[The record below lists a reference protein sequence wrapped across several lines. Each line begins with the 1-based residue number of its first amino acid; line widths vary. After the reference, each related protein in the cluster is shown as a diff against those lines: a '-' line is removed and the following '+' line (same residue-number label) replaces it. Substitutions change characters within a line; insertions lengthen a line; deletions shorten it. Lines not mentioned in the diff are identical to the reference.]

1 MRFLGGVFMTMPVV
15 VSSGPK
21 RPRFPRKWIFFGVFL
36 LLVVASNVT
45 RHLFPLGGT
54 LREGQQVVAVPQ
66 FAKEDA
72 VASPANGTGAMV
84 RIAFRDLRPGGRADA
99 PVLVLLHGAPGD
111 SSSLDALV
119 GKLTPEFRIIIPD
132 LPGAGASQRDVE
144 DYSAEASAHA
154 MLSVL
159 EKLDV
164 KGAHLL
170 GVGQGGAVALQM
182 AHVAPARVRSL
193 TLVSSVGAQEF
204 DLLGNHL
211 VNKIVYGFH
220 MAFIGIAQN
229 VLPHF
234 GLLDYSPINTA
245 YARLFWDGNLLE
257 VKKQLR
263 GYAGPLFIAHGRD
276 DLLVPVETAEYS
288 ARLAPQSRTFFTEGG
303 HWVFLNKR
311 VDEFATEWARFVRDA
326 DAGKGGR
333 DAAEVLADVPNPPPA
348 EGMRL
353 WVLMLII
360 IACAFVAEDPTCLAS
375 GLLVA
380 QGVLSFT
387 AATVA
392 CLISIVIGDF
402 TLYLI
407 GYVLGRPALRKAP
420 LKWIIAEY
428 EIDRMA
434 GWFEKKGFQGLLLII
449 TSRFIPASRLPT
461 FVCAGVMRLSLWR
474 LGILFFVA
482 AALWTPPL
490 ILLAE
495 SVGETVIGKF
505 EHWKK
510 NAMWIA
516 LGVLFFAWFL
526 FHIIAPALTWRGRRM
541 LVMKVRRWSR
551 HEFWPA
557 WLLYGPVAAMVLWG
571 GLKRFCLSNIAA
583 ANPGLGW
590 LGGFTGEAKSET
602 LSAFARV
609 ASSDTATVARW
620 RAIPGGTGRGA
631 PTLEERVALAQRF
644 MVENALAYP
653 VVLKP
658 DVGDDGMG
666 VNRIASDAQLAE
678 WLTRFKE
685 DAVVQ
690 EWVEGEEFEVVW
702 CRLPGEARGRVLA
715 VVEKRPVAVFG
726 DGQRTLEELIWADD
740 RAVSRGNLYLRLNWR
755 RAGTVVP
762 AGERVALGCVG
773 THRCGAQLVDRQE
786 LRTEA
791 LAAALDKVADA
802 VGGLHYIVYDLR
814 VADAAALRDGHGWT
828 LTGVSGAGMVS
839 SRLHDQYVR
848 LGYAIA
854 SARRQVRM
862 ALAAAD
868 VLRAGG
874 RKAPS
879 FPGMLAAWG
888 EARGRQLVD
897 LRH

>member
-1 MRFLGGVFMTMPVV
+1 MPAV
-15 VSSGPK
+15 VSSGSK
-21 RPRFPRKWIFFGVFL
+21 RPRFPRKWIYFGVFL
-36 LLVVASNVT
+36 LLVIASNVT
-45 RHLFPLGGT
+45 RHFFPLGRT
-54 LREGQQVVAVPQ
+54 LGEGQRVVTVRQFVGKDEVAAPAEEAVP
-66 FAKEDA
+66 
-72 VASPANGTGAMV
+72 MV
-84 RIAFRDLRPGGRADA
+84 RVAFRDLRPGGGVDA

-111 SSSLDALV
+111 SSSFDALV
-119 GKLTPEFRIIIPD
+119 GKLAPEFRIIVPD

-144 DYSAEASAHA
+144 DYSAEATAHA

-159 EKLDV
+159 EGLGV

-170 GVGQGGAVALQM
+170 GVGQGGAVALRM
-182 AHVAPARVRSL
+182 AHAAPERVRSL
-193 TLVSSVGAQEF
+193 ALVSSVGVQEF
-204 DLLGNHL
+204 DLMGNHL

-234 GLLDYSPINTA
+234 GLLDYSPVNTA

-257 VKKQLR
+257 VKEQLR
-263 GYAGPLFIAHGRD
+263 GYAGPLFIAHGRE
-276 DLLVPVETAEYS
+276 DLLVPVEAAEYS

-303 HWVFLNKR
+303 HRVFLGER
-311 VDEFATEWARFVRDA
+311 VGELAEEWTRFVRDA
-326 DAGKGGR
+326 NAGMGGR
-333 DAAEVLADVPNPPPA
+333 DATVALEDVPAPPRA

-360 IACAFVAEDPTCLAS
+360 IVCAFVAEDPTCLAS

-392 CLISIVIGDF
+392 CLISIVVGDF

-510 NAMWIA
+510 SAMWIA

-526 FHIIAPALTWRGRRM
+526 FHVLAPALTWRGRRM

-551 HEFWPA
+551 HEFWPS
-557 WLLYGPVAAMVLWG
+557 WLLYGPVAAVVLWG
-571 GLKRFCLSNIAA
+571 GLKRFRLGSIAA

-602 LSAFARV
+602 LAAFAR
-609 ASSDTATVARW
+609 AAPGTARVARW
-620 RAIPGGTGRGA
+620 RAIPGGVGRGA
-631 PTLEERVALAQRF
+631 PSIEERAGLARRF
-644 MVENALAYP
+644 MEENALAYP
-653 VVLKP
+653 VALKP
-658 DVGDDGMG
+658 DVGDDGLG
-666 VNRIASDAQLAE
+666 VNRIANDAQLSE
-678 WLTRFKE
+678 WLGRFKE
-685 DAVVQ
+685 DALAQ

-702 CRLPGEARGRVLA
+702 CRLPGETRGRVLA
-715 VVEKRPVAVFG
+715 VVEKRPVSVAG

-740 RAVSRGNLYLRLNWR
+740 RTVSRGNLYLRLNWR
-755 RAGTVVP
+755 QAGTVIP
-762 AGERVALGCVG
+762 AGERVVLGCVG

-791 LAAALDKVADA
+791 LAGALDKVADS
-802 VGGLHYIVYDLR
+802 VGGLHYLVYDLR
-814 VADAAALRDGHGWT
+814 VADAATLRTGQGWT
-828 LTGVSGAGMVS
+828 ITGVSGAGTVS

-854 SARRQVRM
+854 SARRQVHV

-868 VLRAGG
+868 VSRAGG
-874 RKAPS
+874 HKPPAS
-879 FPGMLAAWG
+879 LGMLAAWG
-888 EARGRQLVD
+888 EARGRQMVD
-897 LRH
+897 LRN